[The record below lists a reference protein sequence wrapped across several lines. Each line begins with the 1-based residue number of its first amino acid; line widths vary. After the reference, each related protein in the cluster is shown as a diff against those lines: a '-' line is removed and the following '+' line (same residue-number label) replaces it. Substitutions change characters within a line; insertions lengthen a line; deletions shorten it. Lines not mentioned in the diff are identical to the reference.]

1 MKLDPLVI
9 LLNKNFKLD
18 KKYYFISGNEN
29 TLIDKIKLLITENF
43 KKEGGF
49 QIKYVDSIANF
60 IDEISLFGDQ
70 NIFVAKNCKD
80 INEKNLNNLKN
91 SKGIFI
97 FIQENSQKT
106 KVIKSLF
113 IKDKDS
119 YLIDCYEL
127 DRDAKIKILNNY
139 LEANELSFEKNLYW
153 FLIEKLDNR
162 YIFLENTLK
171 RIFELD
177 EKDITI
183 LNIKKILT
191 IDDTGG
197 QKLFL
202 SLFKKNREILVF
214 YREKIVTLSDV
225 YELYYYCKFF
235 CQLIIDC
242 NNEREYDKKIPIYLF
257 KEKKTLIDIYK
268 KYNSRKKK
276 LLIEL
281 LSTTEKGLR
290 KHGDLSLVFGLRF
303 LLNIKK
309 ITIS

>member
-153 FLIEKLDNR
+153 FLYIKLIRYTKSGPFANR
-162 YIFLENTLK
+162 TSISPYPPLYPHQRNPDYYKANNVWEQKSSSAIFGS
-171 RIFELD
+171 LD
-177 EKDITI
+177 WEP
-183 LNIKKILT
+183 
-191 IDDTGG
+191 
-197 QKLFL
+197 QKV
-202 SLFKKNREILVF
+202 S
-214 YREKIVTLSDV
+214 
-225 YELYYYCKFF
+225 
-235 CQLIIDC
+235 
-242 NNEREYDKKIPIYLF
+242 
-257 KEKKTLIDIYK
+257 
-268 KYNSRKKK
+268 
-276 LLIEL
+276 
-281 LSTTEKGLR
+281 
-290 KHGDLSLVFGLRF
+290 
-303 LLNIKK
+303 
-309 ITIS
+309 